1 MHTESA
7 VNELAE
13 ELDFATLLEESLAAS
28 HLERG
33 DIVNGTVLSIDSQG
47 LIVDIGWKQDG
58 IVARGDIERMGMT
71 TADYHVNAE
80 IAVAVVNLSDHDGNL
95 ILSAAQARQNED
107 WLRAEEFMNSETL
120 WSGEIT
126 DTNKG
131 GVIVSFGHLRG
142 FVPASHVLDLPRGMK
157 EDERIAFLQTLVGN
171 EITVKVIEVNRKR
184 RRLVFSQ
191 LEAEQENRAARKDKL
206 LSELAEGTSRKGIVS
221 GLCDFGAFVDLGGAD
236 GLIHISE
243 LAWHRV
249 RHPSQVVAA
258 GEEVEVYILNLD
270 AQGKRIGLSLKRLQP
285 NPWSLV
291 DDMYHIGQLVEGV
304 ISRLETF
311 GAFISLEPGIE
322 ALLHVSQMSS
332 NPDENPLRH
341 LYEGQKLLM
350 RIISIEADRQR
361 LGLSLTEVTAAEKAQ
376 WDERQMELVAAA
388 SEAAQLEAEQNELA
402 AEAESAEFQE
412 SDVDLA
418 QDEIGAEEDL
428 PAEPAPAES

>member
-1 MHTESA
+1 MQTESA
-7 VNELAE
+7 VNEIPE

-28 HLERG
+28 QLERG

-71 TADYHVNAE
+71 TADYQVNAE
-80 IAVAVVNLSDHDGNL
+80 IAVAVVNLNDQDGNL
-95 ILSAAQARQNED
+95 VLSAAQARQNED
-107 WLRAEEFMNSETL
+107 WLRAEDFMNSETL
-120 WSGEIT
+120 WTGEIA
-126 DTNKG
+126 DTNRG
-131 GVIVSFGHLRG
+131 GVIVAFGHLRG

-191 LEAEQENRAARKDKL
+191 LEAEQENRAARKEAL
-206 LSELAEGTSRKGIVS
+206 LRELEEGASRKGVVS

-249 RHPSQVVAA
+249 RHPSQVVAV
-258 GEEVEVYILNLD
+258 GDEVEVYILNLD

-304 ISRLETF
+304 ISRLESF

-376 WDERQMELVAAA
+376 WDERQIELVAAA
-388 SEAAQLEAEQNELA
+388 SEAAQLEAEQIALDA
-402 AEAESAEFQE
+402 MSDEAGQRAREDEQP
-412 SDVDLA
+412 
-418 QDEIGAEEDL
+418 QDEIETAEVSS
-428 PAEPAPAES
+428 APAQS